1 MKRVWVASICV
12 GMAVALAIPAS
23 ARDAVV
29 ANDAAGVQLTR
40 VIAVLRLQ
48 PDAAG
53 PSCLD
58 ALREVHKT
66 EDQVKLLQGP
76 SHSQEL
82 PLAQDVLDTEYEN
95 GYEICGADANRVCT
109 APRLAVQIGA
119 ACGAL
124 RSTR

>member
-1 MKRVWVASICV
+1 MERAWAASIYV
-12 GMAVALAIPAS
+12 GMAVALASPAS
-23 ARDAVV
+23 ASDAAV
-29 ANDAAGVQLTR
+29 ANDAANLQLTR
-40 VIAVLRLQ
+40 VLAVLRLQ

-58 ALREVHKT
+58 AVRELDKT
-66 EDQVKLLQGP
+66 EDQVKLLQGRAN
-76 SHSQEL
+76 SQNL

-109 APRLAVQIGA
+109 AARPAVQISA
-119 ACGAL
+119 ACEAL